1 MSLVD
6 LVCAVQ
12 GKITWAV
19 QTPSSIFDAVSR
31 GENRGRNM
39 SLILC
44 IELIAETSSVSV
56 LV

>member
-12 GKITWAV
+12 GEITRAV